1 LHRIEAPVQEVHGA
15 SGGALVYKWLNT
27 LRERVAHLREVR
39 IVTTAPV
46 LAVHLDRH

>member
-1 LHRIEAPVQEVHGA
+1 VLQGEPYST
-15 SGGALVYKWLNT
+15 SGWNT
-27 LRERVAHLREVR
+27 LRERVAHLPEVR